1 MAFLR
6 SSSRFLTLLPFFTVG
21 FVIGYC
27 NVLPTLVTS
36 RFLHISSALVSSS
49 PHENTSRRRP
59 PVKITLEPLPHP
71 SSSSLALHVP
81 AAPAPPA
88 QQAHTDAFASVFTA
102 QSAAALRTRQ
112 QLVSPPAP
120 DLKAT
125 AESSLAAAVGRS
137 SCKSLREWA
146 VPLCR
151 GALAA
156 TQALQVIHL
165 PRTSQSKHAC
175 TCSIWL
181 MKLYAADH
189 CIMTGIS
196 RSARA
201 ACGCIK
207 SAARASPRCPRTA
220 ASGALIGASNSCLL
234 APHTR
239 YGYLLRSSS
248 PSF

>member
-1 MAFLR
+1 MRSRLADLSRQTLGGKVPERLEHSSLPRCSRHTMAFLR

-36 RFLHISSALVSSS
+36 RFLHISSAVSFS
-49 PHENTSRRRP
+49 PYESTSRRRP

-81 AAPAPPA
+81 AAPAPLA

-156 TQALQVIHL
+156 TQALQVRQHSGRSICHA
-165 PRTSQSKHAC
+165 PASQSMPAHAE
-175 TCSIWL
+175 
-181 MKLYAADH
+181 
-189 CIMTGIS
+189 
-196 RSARA
+196 
-201 ACGCIK
+201 
-207 SAARASPRCPRTA
+207 
-220 ASGALIGASNSCLL
+220 SG
-234 APHTR
+234 
-239 YGYLLRSSS
+239 
-248 PSF
+248 